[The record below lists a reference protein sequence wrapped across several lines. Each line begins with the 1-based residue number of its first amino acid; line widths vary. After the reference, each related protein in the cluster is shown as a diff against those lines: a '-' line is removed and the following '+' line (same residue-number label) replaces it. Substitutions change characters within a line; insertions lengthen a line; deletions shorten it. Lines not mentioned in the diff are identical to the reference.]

1 MEQDDEVKSGCLL
14 FPPAGGNMFSK
25 FPKKKNWQLKYC
37 ILYNASKQGIE
48 RLEIYDHKEEVTSGA
63 IPKIVTLE
71 NCIKIAHSSPN
82 TITILTK
89 SCTQQLS
96 AQSEAETLEWV
107 TALQSVAFKG
117 RDSTP
122 VSCDEDNDLYCS
134 SGEGVFSV
142 KMCTS
147 DASTRCGFEPI
158 RYLLLLTSTAIEL
171 RDLNDNKLYATWP
184 YRYIRRY
191 GYRQGKFTFE
201 AGRKCD
207 TGEGIFHLEHPNQS
221 EIFKCLSLKMKTMK
235 QMIGN
240 DNLNSPEH
248 SEFNLQPAANMFP
261 GSRSPLVAARPDE
274 LNLSSLSFK
283 TTSVSSQQSSCTE
296 RDNAPLLMPKPALKP
311 KPQKPPRKVINLHK
325 GVSKDLTSSTDESI
339 DFGRYKKLENY
350 KEIASSTDESLD
362 FGRFKKLDNYEP
374 IEQVKRESPPSV
386 PYDKVEVRSEAWRTL
401 GIDDPDHT
409 EYTPNLSDNPNC
421 LKLISR
427 SQDNLNSSGP
437 ESSRIIL
444 LPSPVVGP
452 EDENYDR
459 LQYFGS
465 SSKLNRSSRYKK
477 IEARPTTLALNEPK
491 SKDTWNDYDE
501 VENVMQTARLADDS
515 HLGYGMIRKPN
526 TPGPQVP
533 TAAQAQALQN
543 QVGLEEVNH
552 NNCNGTD
559 YAIVS
564 RPKRV

>member
-1 MEQDDEVKSGCLL
+1 M
-14 FPPAGGNMFSK
+14 N
-25 FPKKKNWQLKYC
+25 
-37 ILYNASKQGIE
+37 
-48 RLEIYDHKEEVTSGA
+48 TGA
-63 IPKIVTLE
+63 IPKIITLE
-71 NCIKIAHSSPN
+71 NCIKITHSSPN

-89 SCTQQLS
+89 TNTQQLC
-96 AQSEAETLEWV
+96 AASEPETLEWV
-107 TALQSVAFKG
+107 TALQSVAFRSK
-117 RDSTP
+117 DSHP
-122 VSCDEDNDLYCS
+122 ISCDEDNDLYCS
-134 SGEGVFSV
+134 SGEGIFSV

-147 DASTRCGFEPI
+147 DASTRCGFEST

-240 DNLNSPEH
+240 ENLHSPEH
-248 SEFNLQPAANMFP
+248 SEFNIQSSANLFP
-261 GSRSPLVAARPDE
+261 GSRSPLVAAKPDD
-274 LNLSSLSFK
+274 LNLTPLSFK
-283 TTSVSSQQSSCTE
+283 STPSMSSQTSTDRES
-296 RDNAPLLMPKPALKP
+296 APLLMPKPALKP
-311 KPQKPPRKVINLHK
+311 KPQKPPRKIINLPK
-325 GVSKDLTSSTDESI
+325 GITKDLAIMNKDISSSTDESI
-339 DFGRYKKLENY
+339 DFGRYKKL
-350 KEIASSTDESLD
+350 
-362 FGRFKKLDNYEP
+362 DNYEP
-374 IEQVKRESPPSV
+374 IDQVKREPSPSTV
-386 PYDKVEVRSEAWRTL
+386 PYDKVEIRNDAWKTL
-401 GIDDPDHT
+401 GIDNPDHT
-409 EYTPNLSDNPNC
+409 EYIPNLSEDPNC
-421 LKLISR
+421 IKLISR

-444 LPSPVVGP
+444 LPSSAIDP

-465 SSKLNRSSRYKK
+465 TSKLNKSSRYKK
-477 IEARPTTLALNEPK
+477 IEARPTTLALELK

-501 VENVMQTARLADDS
+501 VESVMQPARLADDS

-533 TAAQAQALQN
+533 TAAQVQNLQN
-543 QVGLEEVNH
+543 LVGLEDINH
-552 NNCNGTD
+552 NSCNGND

>member
-1 MEQDDEVKSGCLL
+1 MEVDDEIKSGFLL
-14 FPPAGGNMFSK
+14 FPPAGGNVFSK
-25 FPKKKNWQLKYC
+25 FPKKKNWQQKYC
-37 ILYNASKQGIE
+37 LLYNASKQGIE
-48 RLEIYDHKEEVTSGA
+48 RLEIFDNKDDAASASST
-63 IPKIVTLE
+63 IPKIITLE
-71 NCIKIAHSSPN
+71 NCIKITHSSPN

-89 SCTQQLS
+89 SHNQQVCTQ
-96 AQSEAETLEWV
+96 SETETIEWV
-107 TALQSVAFKG
+107 NALQSVAFKG
-117 RDSTP
+117 RDSSP
-122 VSCDEDNDLYCS
+122 VSFDEDNDLYCS

-142 KMCTS
+142 KMCCS
-147 DASTRCGFEPI
+147 EASTRCGLEPI
-158 RYLLLLTSTAIEL
+158 RYLLVLTATAIEL
-171 RDLNDNKLYATWP
+171 RDVNDNKLYATWP

-248 SEFNLQPAANMFP
+248 SEFNIQPTVNLFP
-261 GSRSPLVAARPDE
+261 GSRSPLVAARPDD

-283 TTSVSSQQSSCTE
+283 TSVSSQHSSGTE
-296 RDNAPLLMPKPALKP
+296 RDTAPLLMPKPALKP
-311 KPQKPPRKVINLHK
+311 KPQKPPRKIINTHK
-325 GVSKDLTSSTDESI
+325 GIACKDL
-339 DFGRYKKLENY
+339 
-350 KEIASSTDESLD
+350 ASSTDESVD
-362 FGRFKKLDNYEP
+362 FSRYKKLDNYEP
-374 IEQVKRESPPSV
+374 IEQIKRDESPPSV
-386 PYDKVEVRSEAWRTL
+386 PYDKVEVRNEAWKTL

-409 EYTPNLSDNPNC
+409 EFTPNLGDNPNC
-421 LKLISR
+421 MKLISR
-427 SQDNLNSSGP
+427 SQDNLNSNGP

-444 LPSPVVGP
+444 LPSPAVDP

-465 SSKLNRSSRYKK
+465 TSKLNKSSRYKK
-477 IEARPTTLALNEPK
+477 IEARPTTLALSESK
-491 SKDTWNDYDE
+491 VKDTWNDYDE

-533 TAAQAQALQN
+533 TAAQVQALQN
-543 QVGLEEVNH
+543 QAVLEEVNH
-552 NNCNGTD
+552 SNCNGTD

>member
-1 MEQDDEVKSGCLL
+1 MMEQDDEIKSGCLL

-25 FPKKKNWQLKYC
+25 FPKKKNWQQKHC

-48 RLEIYDHKEEVTSGA
+48 RLEIYDNKEDVTTGS
-63 IPKIVTLE
+63 IPKIITLE
-71 NCIKIAHSSPN
+71 NCIKITHSSPN
-82 TITILTK
+82 TITILSK
-89 SCTQQLS
+89 SYTQQIS
-96 AQSEAETLEWV
+96 AQSEMETLEWV
-107 TALQSVAFKG
+107 SALQSVAFKNS
-117 RDSTP
+117 DSVP
-122 VSCDEDNDLYCS
+122 ISCDEDNDLYCS

-142 KMCTS
+142 KMCS
-147 DASTRCGFEPI
+147 SEASIRCGLEPI
-158 RYLLLLTSTAIEL
+158 RYLLLLTSTAIDL
-171 RDLNDNKLYATWP
+171 RDVNDNKLYATWP

-235 QMIGN
+235 QSIGT

-248 SEFNLQPAANMFP
+248 TEFNIQPSANLFP
-261 GSRSPLVAARPDE
+261 GSRSPLVAARPED

-283 TTSVSSQQSSCTE
+283 TNSASSQQSSTS
-296 RDNAPLLMPKPALKP
+296 DTAPLLMPKPALKP
-311 KPQKPPRKVINLHK
+311 KPQKPPRKIINIHK
-325 GVSKDLTSSTDESI
+325 PIKDPSSSTDDSI
-339 DFGRYKKLENY
+339 DFGRYKKLENF
-350 KEIASSTDESLD
+350 ETLD
-362 FGRFKKLDNYEP
+362 QSKSQLP
-374 IEQVKRESPPSV
+374 TV
-386 PYDKVEVRSEAWRTL
+386 PYDKVEVRSDAWKTF

-409 EYTPNLSDNPNC
+409 EFTPNLADSPNC
-421 LKLISR
+421 MKLISR
-427 SQDNLNSSGP
+427 SQDNLNSTGP

-444 LPSPVVGP
+444 LPLSP

-465 SSKLNRSSRYKK
+465 TSKLNKSSRYKK
-477 IEARPTTLALNEPK
+477 VEARPTTLAVNDSK
-491 SKDTWNDYDE
+491 NKDTWNDYDE

-543 QVGLEEVNH
+543 QVTLEDING
-552 NNCNGTD
+552 NCNGVE
-559 YAIVS
+559 YAVIS

>member
-1 MEQDDEVKSGCLL
+1 MEQDDEIKSGCLL
-14 FPPAGGNMFSK
+14 FPPAGGNVFSK
-25 FPKKKNWQLKYC
+25 FPKKKNWQQKYC
-37 ILYNASKQGIE
+37 ILFNASKQGIE
-48 RLEIYDHKEEVTSGA
+48 RLEIYDNKDEVTTGA
-63 IPKIVTLE
+63 IPKIITLE
-71 NCIKIAHSSPN
+71 NCIKITHTSPN
-82 TITILTK
+82 TITIFTK
-89 SCTQQLS
+89 SLTQQIC
-96 AQSEAETLEWV
+96 APSEAETLEWV
-107 TALQSVAFKG
+107 TALQSVAFRG
-117 RDSTP
+117 RSSSP
-122 VSCDEDNDLYCS
+122 ISCDEDNDLYCS

-142 KMCTS
+142 KLCAS
-147 DASTRCGFEPI
+147 EASTRCGLESI
-158 RYLLLLTSTAIEL
+158 RYLLLLTATAIEL
-171 RDLNDNKLYATWP
+171 RDANDNKLYATWP

-240 DNLNSPEH
+240 DNLHSPEH
-248 SEFNLQPAANMFP
+248 SEFNIQPSINLFP
-261 GSRSPLVAARPDE
+261 GSRSPLVAARPDD

-283 TTSVSSQQSSCTE
+283 SASVTSQQTSSTD
-296 RDNAPLLMPKPALKP
+296 RDTAPLLMPKPALKP
-311 KPQKPPRKVINLHK
+311 KPQKPPRKIINVPK
-325 GVSKDLTSSTDESI
+325 VKDITSSTDESI
-339 DFGRYKKLENY
+339 DFGRY
-350 KEIASSTDESLD
+350 
-362 FGRFKKLDNYEP
+362 RKLDNYEP
-374 IEQVKRESPPSV
+374 IEQIKKESPLV
-386 PYDKVEVRSEAWRTL
+386 PYDKVEVRSEAWKTL

-409 EYTPNLSDNPNC
+409 EFTPNLGDSPNC
-421 LKLISR
+421 MKLISR
-427 SQDNLNSSGP
+427 SQDNLNTSGP

-444 LPSPVVGP
+444 LPSPVVDP

-465 SSKLNRSSRYKK
+465 TSKLNKSSRYKK
-477 IEARPTTLALNEPK
+477 IEARPTTLALNDSK
-491 SKDTWNDYDE
+491 NKDTWNDYDE

-533 TAAQAQALQN
+533 TAAQAQVLQN
-543 QVGLEEVNH
+543 QVGLEDVTH

-564 RPKRV
+564 RAKRV

>member
-1 MEQDDEVKSGCLL
+1 MDQDDEIKSGCLL
-14 FPPAGGNMFSK
+14 FPLAVGNVFSK
-25 FPKKKNWQLKYC
+25 FPKKKNWQQKYC
-37 ILYNASKQGIE
+37 ILYNSSKQGIE
-48 RLEIYDHKEEVTSGA
+48 RLEIYDNKEDIATGA
-63 IPKIVTLE
+63 IPKIITLE
-71 NCIKIAHSSPN
+71 NCIKITHTSPN

-89 SCTQQLS
+89 SHTQQLS

-107 TALQSVAFKG
+107 TALQSVAFRG
-117 RDSTP
+117 RDSSP
-122 VSCDEDNDLYCS
+122 ISFDEDNALYCS
-134 SGEGVFSV
+134 FGEGVFSV
-142 KMCTS
+142 KMCPS
-147 DASTRCGFEPI
+147 EASTRCGFEPI
-158 RYLLLLTSTAIEL
+158 RYLLLLTSSAIEL
-171 RDLNDNKLYATWP
+171 RDLNDNRLFATWP

-240 DNLNSPEH
+240 DNMNSPEH
-248 SEFNLQPAANMFP
+248 TEFNIQPHANLFP
-261 GSRSPLVAARPDE
+261 GSRSPLVAARPDD

-283 TTSVSSQQSSCTE
+283 TATASVSVSSQQSLCSE
-296 RDNAPLLMPKPALKP
+296 RDTAPLLMPKPALKP
-311 KPQKPPRKVINLHK
+311 KPQKPPRKILNLPK
-325 GVSKDLTSSTDESI
+325 PVSKECPSSMDDSI
-339 DFGRYKKLENY
+339 EFGKY
-350 KEIASSTDESLD
+350 
-362 FGRFKKLDNYEP
+362 KKLDNYEP
-374 IEQVKRESPPSV
+374 IDQVKNDVNVGLDSV
-386 PYDKVEVRSEAWRTL
+386 PYDQVEVRSEAWRTL
-401 GIDDPDHT
+401 GIDDPSH
-409 EYTPNLSDNPNC
+409 EEFMPNLSDNPNC
-421 LKLISR
+421 MKLISR
-427 SQDNLNSSGP
+427 SQDNLNTAGP
-437 ESSRIIL
+437 ETSRIIL
-444 LPSPVVGP
+444 IPSPAVDP

-465 SSKLNRSSRYKK
+465 TSKLNKSSRYKK
-477 IEARPTTLALNEPK
+477 IEARPTTLALNESK

-533 TAAQAQALQN
+533 TAAQVQALQN
-543 QVGLEEVNH
+543 HIGLEEVIH
-552 NNCNGTD
+552 SNCKDAD

>member
-1 MEQDDEVKSGCLL
+1 MEQDDEIKSGCLL

-25 FPKKKNWQLKYC
+25 FPKKKNWQQKYC
-37 ILYNASKQGIE
+37 ILFDASKQGIE
-48 RLEIYDHKEEVTSGA
+48 RLEIYDNKDDVTTGS
-63 IPKIVTLE
+63 IPKIITLE
-71 NCIKIAHSSPN
+71 NCIKITHSSPN

-89 SCTQQLS
+89 SITQQVS
-96 AQSEAETLEWV
+96 TQSETETLEWV
-107 TALQSVAFKG
+107 TALQSVAFKST
-117 RDSTP
+117 DSIP
-122 VSCDEDNDLYCS
+122 ISCDEDNDLYCS

-142 KMCTS
+142 KMCS
-147 DASTRCGFEPI
+147 SEASTRCGLEPI
-158 RYLLLLTSTAIEL
+158 RYLLLLTSTSIDL

-235 QMIGN
+235 QSIGN
-240 DNLNSPEH
+240 DNMHSPEH
-248 SEFNLQPAANMFP
+248 SEFNIQPNANLFP
-261 GSRSPLVAARPDE
+261 GSRSPLVAARPDD

-283 TTSVSSQQSSCTE
+283 TTSVSSHQTLASE
-296 RDNAPLLMPKPALKP
+296 RDTAPLLMPKPALKP
-311 KPQKPPRKVINLHK
+311 KPQKPPRKVINIPK
-325 GVSKDLTSSTDESI
+325 PMNKDPQSSTDESM

-350 KEIASSTDESLD
+350 
-362 FGRFKKLDNYEP
+362 EP
-374 IEQVKRESPPSV
+374 IDQSKSQSTPSV
-386 PYDKVEVRSEAWRTL
+386 PYDKIEVRSEAWKTL

-409 EYTPNLSDNPNC
+409 EFTPNLADSPNC
-421 LKLISR
+421 MKLISR
-427 SQDNLNSSGP
+427 SQDNLNSTGP

-444 LPSPVVGP
+444 LPLSP

-465 SSKLNRSSRYKK
+465 TSKLNKSSRYKK
-477 IEARPTTLALNEPK
+477 VEARPTTLALSEAKN
-491 SKDTWNDYDE
+491 KDTWNDYDE

-543 QVGLEEVNH
+543 QVGLEEINH

>member
-1 MEQDDEVKSGCLL
+1 MDIDDEIKSGCLL
-14 FPPAGGNMFSK
+14 FPPAGGNVFSK
-25 FPKKKNWQLKYC
+25 FPKKKTWQQKYC

-48 RLEIYDHKEEVTSGA
+48 RLEIYDHKEEATSASAA
-63 IPKIVTLE
+63 IPKIITLE
-71 NCIKIAHSSPN
+71 NCIKITHSSPN

-89 SCTQQLS
+89 SITQQVS

-107 TALQSVAFKG
+107 TALQSVAFRSK
-117 RDSTP
+117 DP
-122 VSCDEDNDLYCS
+122 NPISCDEDNDLYCS

-147 DASTRCGFEPI
+147 EASSRCGLEPI
-158 RYLLLLTSTAIEL
+158 RYLLVLTATAIEL
-171 RDLNDNKLYATWP
+171 RDVNDNKLYATWP

-248 SEFNLQPAANMFP
+248 SEFNIQPSANLFP
-261 GSRSPLVAARPDE
+261 GSRSPLVAARPDD

-283 TTSVSSQQSSCTE
+283 TTSVSSQQSICSSD
-296 RDNAPLLMPKPALKP
+296 RDTAPLLMPKPALKP
-311 KPQKPPRKVINLHK
+311 KPQKPPRKIINLQK
-325 GVSKDLTSSTDESI
+325 GIIKDVPSSTDESI
-339 DFGRYKKLENY
+339 DFGRYK
-350 KEIASSTDESLD
+350 
-362 FGRFKKLDNYEP
+362 RLDNYEP
-374 IEQVKRESPPSV
+374 IEQCKREESPPSV
-386 PYDKVEVRSEAWRTL
+386 PYDKVEVRSEAWKTL

-409 EYTPNLSDNPNC
+409 EFTPNLGDNPNC

-427 SQDNLNSSGP
+427 SQDNLNTTGP

-444 LPSPVVGP
+444 LPSPVVDP

-465 SSKLNRSSRYKK
+465 TSKLNKSSRYKK
-477 IEARPTTLALNEPK
+477 IEARPTTLALGEPK
-491 SKDTWNDYDE
+491 NKDTWNDYDE

-543 QVGLEEVNH
+543 HVGLEEVNH

>member
-1 MEQDDEVKSGCLL
+1 M
-14 FPPAGGNMFSK
+14 
-25 FPKKKNWQLKYC
+25 
-37 ILYNASKQGIE
+37 
-48 RLEIYDHKEEVTSGA
+48 
-63 IPKIVTLE
+63 
-71 NCIKIAHSSPN
+71 
-82 TITILTK
+82 
-89 SCTQQLS
+89 
-96 AQSEAETLEWV
+96 
-107 TALQSVAFKG
+107 AFKG
-117 RDSTP
+117 QDSSP
-122 VSCDEDNDLYCS
+122 ISCDEDNDLYCS

-142 KMCTS
+142 KMCS
-147 DASTRCGFEPI
+147 SEASTRCGLEPN
-158 RYLLLLTSTAIEL
+158 RYLLLLTTTAIEL

-235 QMIGN
+235 QMIGS

-248 SEFNLQPAANMFP
+248 SEFNIQSGANLFP
-261 GSRSPLVAARPDE
+261 GSRSPLVAARPDD

-283 TTSVSSQQSSCTE
+283 TSSVSSQQSSFSE
-296 RDNAPLLMPKPALKP
+296 RDTAPLLMPKPALKP
-311 KPQKPPRKVINLHK
+311 KPQKPPRKIVNLPK
-325 GVSKDLTSSTDESI
+325 GVISKDIQSSTDESI
-339 DFGRYKKLENY
+339 DFSRFKKLDNF
-350 KEIASSTDESLD
+350 KDLPSSTDESIE
-362 FGRFKKLDNYEP
+362 FGRYKKLDNYEP
-374 IEQVKRESPPSV
+374 IDPVKRESPPSV
-386 PYDKVEVRSEAWRTL
+386 PYDKVEVRNEAWKTL

-409 EYTPNLSDNPNC
+409 EFTPNLGDKPNC
-421 LKLISR
+421 MKLISR
-427 SQDNLNSSGP
+427 SQDNLNTTGP
-437 ESSRIIL
+437 EASRIIL
-444 LPSPVVGP
+444 LPSPMVDP

-465 SSKLNRSSRYKK
+465 TSKLNKSSRYKK
-477 IEARPTTLALNEPK
+477 FEARPTTLSLGEPK
-491 SKDTWNDYDE
+491 NKDTWNDYDE
-501 VENVMQTARLADDS
+501 VENVMQPARMADDS

>member
-1 MEQDDEVKSGCLL
+1 MEQDDEIKSGCLL
-14 FPPAGGNMFSK
+14 FPPAGGNVFSK
-25 FPKKKNWQLKYC
+25 FPKKKNWQQKYC
-37 ILYNASKQGIE
+37 ILFNASKQGIE
-48 RLEIYDHKEEVTSGA
+48 RLEIYDNKDEVTTGA
-63 IPKIVTLE
+63 IPKIITLE
-71 NCIKIAHSSPN
+71 NCIKITHTSPN
-82 TITILTK
+82 TITIFTK
-89 SCTQQLS
+89 SLTQQIC
-96 AQSEAETLEWV
+96 APSEAETLEWV
-107 TALQSVAFKG
+107 TALQSVAFRG
-117 RDSTP
+117 RSSSP
-122 VSCDEDNDLYCS
+122 ISCDEDNDLYCS

-142 KMCTS
+142 KLCAS
-147 DASTRCGFEPI
+147 EASTRCGLESI
-158 RYLLLLTSTAIEL
+158 RYILLLTATAIEL
-171 RDLNDNKLYATWP
+171 RDANDNKLYATWP

-240 DNLNSPEH
+240 DNLHSPEH
-248 SEFNLQPAANMFP
+248 SEFNIQPSINLFP
-261 GSRSPLVAARPDE
+261 GSRSPLVAARPDD

-283 TTSVSSQQSSCTE
+283 SASVTSQQTSSTD
-296 RDNAPLLMPKPALKP
+296 RDTAPLLMPKPALKP
-311 KPQKPPRKVINLHK
+311 KPQKPPRKIINVPK
-325 GVSKDLTSSTDESI
+325 AKDITSSTDESI
-339 DFGRYKKLENY
+339 DFGRY
-350 KEIASSTDESLD
+350 
-362 FGRFKKLDNYEP
+362 RKLDNYEP
-374 IEQVKRESPPSV
+374 IEQIKKESPLV
-386 PYDKVEVRSEAWRTL
+386 PYDKIEVRNEAWKTL

-409 EYTPNLSDNPNC
+409 EFTPNLGDSPNC
-421 LKLISR
+421 MKLISR
-427 SQDNLNSSGP
+427 SQDNLNTSGP

-444 LPSPVVGP
+444 LPSPVVDP

-465 SSKLNRSSRYKK
+465 TSKLNKSSKYKK
-477 IEARPTTLALNEPK
+477 IEARPTTLALNDSK
-491 SKDTWNDYDE
+491 NKDTWNDYDE

-533 TAAQAQALQN
+533 TAAQAQVLQN
-543 QVGLEEVNH
+543 QIGLEDVTH

>member
-1 MEQDDEVKSGCLL
+1 MDQDELKSGCLL
-14 FPPAGGNMFSK
+14 FPPAGGNVFSK
-25 FPKKKNWQLKYC
+25 FPKKKNWQQKYC
-37 ILYNASKQGIE
+37 VLFSASKQGIE
-48 RLEIYDHKEEVTSGA
+48 RLEIYDNKEEVTTGA
-63 IPKIVTLE
+63 IPKIITLE
-71 NCIKIAHSSPN
+71 NCIKITHSSPN

-89 SCTQQLS
+89 TLTQQLS
-96 AQSEAETLEWV
+96 ALSEAETLEWV
-107 TALQSVAFKG
+107 TALQSVAFRG
-117 RDSTP
+117 SSCSP
-122 VSCDEDNDLYCS
+122 ISCDEDNDLYCS

-142 KMCTS
+142 KMCVS
-147 DASTRCGFEPI
+147 EASTRCGFESI
-158 RYLLLLTSTAIEL
+158 RYLLLLTATAIEL
-171 RDLNDNKLYATWP
+171 RDINDNKLYATWP

-240 DNLNSPEH
+240 DNLHSPEH
-248 SEFNLQPAANMFP
+248 SEFNIQPCVNLFP
-261 GSRSPLVAARPDE
+261 GSRSPLVAARPED

-283 TTSVSSQQSSCTE
+283 TSSISSQQTISTE
-296 RDNAPLLMPKPALKP
+296 RDSAPLLMPKPALKP
-311 KPQKPPRKVINLHK
+311 KPQKPPRKIINVPK
-325 GVSKDLTSSTDESI
+325 VKDVSSSIDESI
-339 DFGRYKKLENY
+339 DFGRYKKL
-350 KEIASSTDESLD
+350 
-362 FGRFKKLDNYEP
+362 DNYEP
-374 IEQVKRESPPSV
+374 IEQIRKESPPLV
-386 PYDKVEVRSEAWRTL
+386 PYDKVEVRSEAWKTL

-409 EYTPNLSDNPNC
+409 EFTPNLGDSSNC
-421 LKLISR
+421 MKLISR
-427 SQDNLNSSGP
+427 SQDNLNTSGP

-444 LPSPVVGP
+444 LPSPIVDP

-465 SSKLNRSSRYKK
+465 TSKLNKSSKYKK
-477 IEARPTTLALNEPK
+477 VEARPTTLSLNDSK

-501 VENVMQTARLADDS
+501 VENVMQPARLADDS

-533 TAAQAQALQN
+533 SVAQAQVLQN
-543 QVGLEEVNH
+543 QIGIEDVTH

-559 YAIVS
+559 YAVVS

>member
-1 MEQDDEVKSGCLL
+1 MEQDEIKSGCLL
-14 FPPAGGNMFSK
+14 FPPAGGNVFIK
-25 FPKKKNWQLKYC
+25 FPKKKNWQQKHC
-37 ILYNASKQGIE
+37 ILFNKSIQGIE
-48 RLEIYDHKEEVTSGA
+48 RLEIYDNKDDVTSGA
-63 IPKIVTLE
+63 IPKVLTLE
-71 NCIKIAHSSPN
+71 NCIKITHSSPN

-89 SCTQQLS
+89 SHTQQIS

-117 RDSTP
+117 RDLSP
-122 VSCDEDNDLYCS
+122 IGCDEDNDLYCS

-142 KMCTS
+142 VMCTS
-147 DASTRCGFEPI
+147 EASTRCGFEPI
-158 RYLLLLTSTAIEL
+158 RYLLLLTATAIEL
-171 RDLNDNKLYATWP
+171 RDVNDNKLFATWP

-207 TGEGIFHLEHPNQS
+207 TGEGIFHLEHTNQS

-248 SEFNLQPAANMFP
+248 SEFNIQPNANLFP
-261 GSRSPLVAARPDE
+261 GSRSPLVATKPDD

-283 TTSVSSQQSSCTE
+283 TASVSSHQTCSTDRESV
-296 RDNAPLLMPKPALKP
+296 PLLMPKPALKP
-311 KPQKPPRKVINLHK
+311 KPQKPPRKIINMHK
-325 GVSKDLTSSTDESI
+325 GITKDLTCSTDESI
-339 DFGRYKKLENY
+339 DFGRYKKL
-350 KEIASSTDESLD
+350 
-362 FGRFKKLDNYEP
+362 DNYEP
-374 IEQVKRESPPSV
+374 IEQIKREISPPSV
-386 PYDKVEVRSEAWRTL
+386 PYDKIELRSEAWKTL

-409 EYTPNLSDNPNC
+409 EFTPNLVDNPNC
-421 LKLISR
+421 MKLISR
-427 SQDNLNSSGP
+427 SQDNLNTSGP
-437 ESSRIIL
+437 DSSRIIL
-444 LPSPVVGP
+444 LPSPVVDP

-465 SSKLNRSSRYKK
+465 TSKLNKSSRYKK
-477 IEARPTTLALNEPK
+477 IEARPTTLALGEPK
-491 SKDTWNDYDE
+491 NKDTWNDYDE

-543 QVGLEEVNH
+543 QVGLEEINH
-552 NNCNGTD
+552 NICNGTD

>member
-1 MEQDDEVKSGCLL
+1 M
-14 FPPAGGNMFSK
+14 
-25 FPKKKNWQLKYC
+25 
-37 ILYNASKQGIE
+37 
-48 RLEIYDHKEEVTSGA
+48 EIYDNKEDVTAGS
-63 IPKIVTLE
+63 IPKIITLE
-71 NCIKIAHSSPN
+71 NCIKITHSSPN

-89 SCTQQLS
+89 SHTQQIS
-96 AQSEAETLEWV
+96 AQSEMETLEWV
-107 TALQSVAFKG
+107 SALQSVAFKNS
-117 RDSTP
+117 DSMP
-122 VSCDEDNDLYCS
+122 ISCDEDNDLYCS

-142 KMCTS
+142 KMCS
-147 DASTRCGFEPI
+147 SEASIRCGLEPI
-158 RYLLLLTSTAIEL
+158 RYLLLLTSTAIDL
-171 RDLNDNKLYATWP
+171 RDVNDNKLYATWP

-235 QMIGN
+235 QSIGN

-248 SEFNLQPAANMFP
+248 TEFNIQPSANLFP
-261 GSRSPLVAARPDE
+261 GSRSPLVAARPED

-283 TTSVSSQQSSCTE
+283 TNSASSQQSSTS
-296 RDNAPLLMPKPALKP
+296 DTAPLLMPKPALKP
-311 KPQKPPRKVINLHK
+311 KPQKPPRKIINIHK
-325 GVSKDLTSSTDESI
+325 PIKDPLSSTDDSI
-339 DFGRYKKLENY
+339 DFGRYKKLENF
-350 KEIASSTDESLD
+350 ETLESKTQL
-362 FGRFKKLDNYEP
+362 
-374 IEQVKRESPPSV
+374 PSV
-386 PYDKVEVRSEAWRTL
+386 PYDKVEVRSEAWKQF

-409 EYTPNLSDNPNC
+409 EFTPNLADSPNC
-421 LKLISR
+421 MKLISR
-427 SQDNLNSSGP
+427 SQDNLNSNGP

-444 LPSPVVGP
+444 LPLSP

-465 SSKLNRSSRYKK
+465 TSKLNKSSRYKK
-477 IEARPTTLALNEPK
+477 VEARPTTLAINESK
-491 SKDTWNDYDE
+491 NKDTWNDYDE

-543 QVGLEEVNH
+543 QVSLEDING
-552 NNCNGTD
+552 NCNGAE
-559 YAIVS
+559 YAVIS

>member
-1 MEQDDEVKSGCLL
+1 MMEQDNEIKSGCLL

-25 FPKKKNWQLKYC
+25 FPKKKNWQQKHC
-37 ILYNASKQGIE
+37 ILFNSSKQGIE
-48 RLEIYDHKEEVTSGA
+48 RLEIYDNKDDVTSGS
-63 IPKIVTLE
+63 IPKIITLE
-71 NCIKIAHSSPN
+71 NCIKITHSSPN

-89 SCTQQLS
+89 SLTQQVS
-96 AQSEAETLEWV
+96 AQSEVEALEWV
-107 TALQSVAFKG
+107 TALQSVAFKNS
-117 RDSTP
+117 DSVP
-122 VSCDEDNDLYCS
+122 ISCDEDNDLYCS

-142 KMCTS
+142 KMCS
-147 DASTRCGFEPI
+147 SEASTRCGLEPI
-158 RYLLLLTSTAIEL
+158 NYLLLLTTTAIDL
-171 RDLNDNKLYATWP
+171 RDINDNKLYATWP

-221 EIFKCLSLKMKTMK
+221 EIFKCLSLKMKAMK
-235 QMIGN
+235 QTIGN
-240 DNLNSPEH
+240 DNLNSPEYTDFVIQPNH
-248 SEFNLQPAANMFP
+248 NLFP
-261 GSRSPLVAARPDE
+261 GSRSPLVVATRPDD

-283 TTSVSSQQSSCTE
+283 TTSVSSQQSSVSE
-296 RDNAPLLMPKPALKP
+296 RDTAPLLMPKPALKP
-311 KPQKPPRKVINLHK
+311 KPQKPPRKIINIHK
-325 GVSKDLTSSTDESI
+325 PIKDPQSSTDESI

-350 KEIASSTDESLD
+350 
-362 FGRFKKLDNYEP
+362 EP
-374 IEQVKRESPPSV
+374 IEQVKTQTQPSE
-386 PYDKVEVRSEAWRTL
+386 PYDKVEVRSDAWKTF

-409 EYTPNLSDNPNC
+409 EFTPNLADSPNC
-421 LKLISR
+421 MKLISR
-427 SQDNLNSSGP
+427 SQDNLNSTGP

-444 LPSPVVGP
+444 LPLSP

-465 SSKLNRSSRYKK
+465 TSKLNKSSRYKQV
-477 IEARPTTLALNEPK
+477 EARPTTLGLSEPK
-491 SKDTWNDYDE
+491 NKDTWNDYDE

-543 QVGLEEVNH
+543 QVAFDEINH
-552 NNCNGTD
+552 STCNGTD

-564 RPKRV
+564 RSKRV

>member
-1 MEQDDEVKSGCLL
+1 MEQDDEIKSGCLL
-14 FPPAGGNMFSK
+14 FPFAGGNMFSK
-25 FPKKKNWQLKYC
+25 FPKKKNWQQKYC
-37 ILYNASKQGIE
+37 VLLNASKQGIE
-48 RLEIYDHKEEVTSGA
+48 RLEIYDNKDDVTTGA
-63 IPKIVTLE
+63 IPKIITLE
-71 NCIKIAHSSPN
+71 NCIKITHSSPN

-89 SCTQQLS
+89 SLTQQIC

-107 TALQSVAFKG
+107 TALQSVAFRG
-117 RDSTP
+117 VSSSP
-122 VSCDEDNDLYCS
+122 ISCDEDNDLYCS

-142 KMCTS
+142 KMCPS
-147 DASTRCGFEPI
+147 EASTRCSFESI
-158 RYLLLLTSTAIEL
+158 RYLLLLTATAIEL
-171 RDLNDNKLYATWP
+171 RDVNDNKLYATWP

-240 DNLNSPEH
+240 DNLHSPEH
-248 SEFNLQPAANMFP
+248 SEFNIQPSLNLFP
-261 GSRSPLVAARPDE
+261 GSRSPLVAARPDD

-283 TTSVSSQQSSCTE
+283 TPSISSQQTISTD
-296 RDNAPLLMPKPALKP
+296 RDQAPLLMPKPALKP
-311 KPQKPPRKVINLHK
+311 KPQKPPRKIVNIPK
-325 GVSKDLTSSTDESI
+325 IRDTTSSTDESV
-339 DFGRYKKLENY
+339 DFGRY
-350 KEIASSTDESLD
+350 
-362 FGRFKKLDNYEP
+362 KKLDNYEP
-374 IEQVKRESPPSV
+374 IEQIKKESPPLV
-386 PYDKVEVRSEAWRTL
+386 PYDKVEVRSEAWKTL

-409 EYTPNLSDNPNC
+409 EFTPNLGDSPNC

-427 SQDNLNSSGP
+427 SQDNLNTSGP
-437 ESSRIIL
+437 ETSRIIL
-444 LPSPVVGP
+444 LPSPVIDP

-465 SSKLNRSSRYKK
+465 TSKLNKSSRYKK
-477 IEARPTTLALNEPK
+477 IEARPTTLALNDSK

-501 VENVMQTARLADDS
+501 VENVMQTARMADDS

-533 TAAQAQALQN
+533 TAAQAQILQN
-543 QVGLEEVNH
+543 QIGLEDITH
-552 NNCNGTD
+552 SNCNGTD

>member
-1 MEQDDEVKSGCLL
+1 MEQDDEIKSGCLL
-14 FPPAGGNMFSK
+14 FPPAGGNMFNK
-25 FPKKKNWQLKYC
+25 FPKKKNWQQKHC
-37 ILYNASKQGIE
+37 ILFTASKQGIE
-48 RLEIYDHKEEVTSGA
+48 RLEIYDNKDEVSSGA
-63 IPKIVTLE
+63 IPKIITLE
-71 NCIKIAHSSPN
+71 NCIKITHSSPN

-89 SCTQQLS
+89 SHTQQLS
-96 AQSEAETLEWV
+96 TLTEAETLEWV
-107 TALQSVAFKG
+107 TALQSVAFRG
-117 RDSTP
+117 RDSSP
-122 VSCDEDNDLYCS
+122 ISCDEDNDLYCS

-142 KMCTS
+142 KMCS
-147 DASTRCGFEPI
+147 SEASTRCGFEPI
-158 RYLLLLTSTAIEL
+158 RYLLLLTSNTIEL
-171 RDLNDNKLYATWP
+171 RDANDNKLYATWP

-248 SEFNLQPAANMFP
+248 SEFNIQPSANLFP

-283 TTSVSSQQSSCTE
+283 TASVSSQQSICTD
-296 RDNAPLLMPKPALKP
+296 RDTAPLLMPKPPLKP
-311 KPQKPPRKVINLHK
+311 KPLKPPRKVGNMPK
-325 GVSKDLTSSTDESI
+325 NKDFPNSTDESI
-339 DFGRYKKLENY
+339 DFGRYKKL
-350 KEIASSTDESLD
+350 
-362 FGRFKKLDNYEP
+362 DNYEP
-374 IEQVKRESPPSV
+374 IEQKEHSPPSV
-386 PYDKVEVRSEAWRTL
+386 PYDKVEIRNEAWKTL
-401 GIDDPDHT
+401 GIETPDHT
-409 EYTPNLSDNPNC
+409 EFTPNLGDNPNC
-421 LKLISR
+421 MKLISR
-427 SQDNLNSSGP
+427 SQDNLNTTGP
-437 ESSRIIL
+437 EASRIIL

-452 EDENYDR
+452 DDENYDR

-465 SSKLNRSSRYKK
+465 TSKLNKSSRYKK
-477 IEARPTTLALNEPK
+477 IEARPTTLPLNEPK
-491 SKDTWNDYDE
+491 MKDTWNDYDE

-533 TAAQAQALQN
+533 TAAQVQALQN
-543 QVGLEEVNH
+543 QVGLEEISH

-559 YAIVS
+559 YAMVS

>member
-1 MEQDDEVKSGCLL
+1 ML
-14 FPPAGGNMFSK
+14 
-25 FPKKKNWQLKYC
+25 
-37 ILYNASKQGIE
+37 NASKQGIE
-48 RLEIYDHKEEVTSGA
+48 RLEIYDNKDDVTSGA
-63 IPKIVTLE
+63 IPKIITLE
-71 NCIKIAHSSPN
+71 NCIKITHSSPN

-89 SCTQQLS
+89 TVTQQLCS
-96 AQSEAETLEWV
+96 QSEAETLEWV
-107 TALQSVAFKG
+107 TALQSVAFRG
-117 RDSTP
+117 RDTSP
-122 VSCDEDNDLYCS
+122 ICCDEDNDLYCS

-147 DASTRCGFEPI
+147 EASTRCGFESS

-240 DNLNSPEH
+240 DNLHSPEH
-248 SEFNLQPAANMFP
+248 SEFNFQPSVNLFP
-261 GSRSPLVAARPDE
+261 GSRSPLVAARPDD
-274 LNLSSLSFK
+274 LNLTPLSFK
-283 TTSVSSQQSSCTE
+283 SSSIASQQSSVAE
-296 RDNAPLLMPKPALKP
+296 RDSAPLLMPKPALKP
-311 KPQKPPRKVINLHK
+311 KPQKPPRKIVNPPKVTGKDISAM
-325 GVSKDLTSSTDESI
+325 SKDILSSTDESI
-339 DFGRYKKLENY
+339 DF
-350 KEIASSTDESLD
+350 S
-362 FGRFKKLDNYEP
+362 RFMKLDNYEP
-374 IEQVKRESPPSV
+374 IDQVKREPSPSTV
-386 PYDKVEVRSEAWRTL
+386 PYDKVEVRSEAWKTL

-409 EYTPNLSDNPNC
+409 EYIPNLSDNPNC
-421 LKLISR
+421 MKLISR
-427 SQDNLNSSGP
+427 SQDNLNSAGP
-437 ESSRIIL
+437 EASRIIL
-444 LPSPVVGP
+444 LPSPVVDP

-465 SSKLNRSSRYKK
+465 TSKLNKSSRYKK
-477 IEARPTTLALNEPK
+477 IEARPTTLALSESK

-533 TAAQAQALQN
+533 TAAQVQVLQN
-543 QVGLEEVNH
+543 QIGIEEVNH
-552 NNCNGTD
+552 NICNGTD

>member
-1 MEQDDEVKSGCLL
+1 MEQDDEIKSGCLL
-14 FPPAGGNMFSK
+14 FPPAGGNMFNK
-25 FPKKKNWQLKYC
+25 FPKKKNWQQKHC
-37 ILYNASKQGIE
+37 ILFTASKQGIE
-48 RLEIYDHKEEVTSGA
+48 RLEIYDNKDEVSSGA
-63 IPKIVTLE
+63 IPKIITLE
-71 NCIKIAHSSPN
+71 NCIKITHSSPN

-89 SCTQQLS
+89 SHTQQLS
-96 AQSEAETLEWV
+96 TLTEAETLEWV
-107 TALQSVAFKG
+107 TALQSVAFRG
-117 RDSTP
+117 RDSSP
-122 VSCDEDNDLYCS
+122 ISCDEDNDLYCS

-142 KMCTS
+142 KMCS
-147 DASTRCGFEPI
+147 SEASTRCGFEPI
-158 RYLLLLTSTAIEL
+158 RYLLLLTSNTIEL
-171 RDLNDNKLYATWP
+171 RDANDNKLYATWP

-248 SEFNLQPAANMFP
+248 SEFNIQPSANLFP

-283 TTSVSSQQSSCTE
+283 TASVSSQQSICTD
-296 RDNAPLLMPKPALKP
+296 RDTAPLLMPKPPLKP
-311 KPQKPPRKVINLHK
+311 KPLKPPRKVGNMPK
-325 GVSKDLTSSTDESI
+325 NKDFPNSTDESI
-339 DFGRYKKLENY
+339 DFGRYKKL
-350 KEIASSTDESLD
+350 
-362 FGRFKKLDNYEP
+362 DNYEP
-374 IEQVKRESPPSV
+374 IEQKEHSPPSV
-386 PYDKVEVRSEAWRTL
+386 PYDKVEVRNEAWKTL
-401 GIDDPDHT
+401 GIETPDHT
-409 EYTPNLSDNPNC
+409 EFTPNLGDNPNC
-421 LKLISR
+421 MKLISR
-427 SQDNLNSSGP
+427 SQDNLNTTGP
-437 ESSRIIL
+437 EASRIIL

-452 EDENYDR
+452 DDENYDR

-465 SSKLNRSSRYKK
+465 TSKLNKSSRYKK
-477 IEARPTTLALNEPK
+477 IEARPTTLPLNEPK
-491 SKDTWNDYDE
+491 MKDTWNDYDE

-533 TAAQAQALQN
+533 TAAQVQALQN
-543 QVGLEEVNH
+543 QVGLEEISH

-559 YAIVS
+559 YAMVS

>member
-1 MEQDDEVKSGCLL
+1 MEQDDEIKSGCLL
-14 FPPAGGNMFSK
+14 FPPAGGNVFSK
-25 FPKKKNWQLKYC
+25 FPKKKNWQQKYC
-37 ILYNASKQGIE
+37 ILFNASKQGIE
-48 RLEIYDHKEEVTSGA
+48 RLEIYDNKDEVTTGA
-63 IPKIVTLE
+63 IPKIITLE
-71 NCIKIAHSSPN
+71 NCIKITHTSPN
-82 TITILTK
+82 TITIFTK
-89 SCTQQLS
+89 SLTQQIC
-96 AQSEAETLEWV
+96 APSEAETLEWV
-107 TALQSVAFKG
+107 TALQSVAFRG
-117 RDSTP
+117 RSSSP
-122 VSCDEDNDLYCS
+122 ISCDEDNDLYCS

-142 KMCTS
+142 KLCAS
-147 DASTRCGFEPI
+147 EASTRCGLESI
-158 RYLLLLTSTAIEL
+158 RYLLLLTATAIEL
-171 RDLNDNKLYATWP
+171 RDANDNKLYATWP

-240 DNLNSPEH
+240 DNLHSPEH
-248 SEFNLQPAANMFP
+248 SEFNIQPSINLFP
-261 GSRSPLVAARPDE
+261 GSRSPLVAARPDD

-283 TTSVSSQQSSCTE
+283 SASVTSQQTSSTD
-296 RDNAPLLMPKPALKP
+296 RDTAPLLMPKPALKP
-311 KPQKPPRKVINLHK
+311 KPQKPPRKIINVPK
-325 GVSKDLTSSTDESI
+325 VKDITSSTDESI
-339 DFGRYKKLENY
+339 DFGRY
-350 KEIASSTDESLD
+350 
-362 FGRFKKLDNYEP
+362 RKLDNYEP
-374 IEQVKRESPPSV
+374 IEQIKKESPLV
-386 PYDKVEVRSEAWRTL
+386 PYDKVEVRSEAWKTL

-409 EYTPNLSDNPNC
+409 EFTPNLGDSPNC
-421 LKLISR
+421 MKLISR
-427 SQDNLNSSGP
+427 SQDNLNTSGP

-444 LPSPVVGP
+444 LPSPVVDP

-465 SSKLNRSSRYKK
+465 TSKLNKSSRYKK
-477 IEARPTTLALNEPK
+477 IEARPTTLALNDSK

-533 TAAQAQALQN
+533 TAAQAQVLQN
-543 QVGLEEVNH
+543 QVGLEDVTH

-564 RPKRV
+564 RAKRV

>member
-1 MEQDDEVKSGCLL
+1 M
-14 FPPAGGNMFSK
+14 
-25 FPKKKNWQLKYC
+25 
-37 ILYNASKQGIE
+37 
-48 RLEIYDHKEEVTSGA
+48 
-63 IPKIVTLE
+63 
-71 NCIKIAHSSPN
+71 
-82 TITILTK
+82 ITILAK
-89 SCTQQLS
+89 SHTQQIS

-107 TALQSVAFKG
+107 TALQSVAFRG
-117 RDSTP
+117 RDASP
-122 VSCDEDNDLYCS
+122 ISCDEDNDLYCS

-142 KMCTS
+142 KMCS
-147 DASTRCGFEPI
+147 SEASTRCGFEPI
-158 RYLLLLTSTAIEL
+158 RYLLLLTATAIEL
-171 RDLNDNKLYATWP
+171 RDVNDNKLYATWP

-248 SEFNLQPAANMFP
+248 AEFNIQPNGYLIP
-261 GSRSPLVAARPDE
+261 GSRSPLVATKPDD

-283 TTSVSSQQSSCTE
+283 TASVSSHQTTTTE
-296 RDNAPLLMPKPALKP
+296 RDSIPLLMPKPALKP

-325 GVSKDLTSSTDESI
+325 PIVKDLPSSTDESI
-339 DFGRYKKLENY
+339 DFGRYKKL
-350 KEIASSTDESLD
+350 
-362 FGRFKKLDNYEP
+362 DNYEP
-374 IEQVKRESPPSV
+374 IEQIKRDQSPPSV
-386 PYDKVEVRSEAWRTL
+386 PYDKVEVRSEAWKTL
-401 GIDDPDHT
+401 GIDNPDHT
-409 EYTPNLSDNPNC
+409 EFTPNLGDNPNVM
-421 LKLISR
+421 KLISR
-427 SQDNLNSSGP
+427 SQDNLNTTGP
-437 ESSRIIL
+437 EASRIIL
-444 LPSPVVGP
+444 LPSPVVDP

-465 SSKLNRSSRYKK
+465 TSKLNKSSKYKK
-477 IEARPTTLALNEPK
+477 IEARPNTLALGEPK

-501 VENVMQTARLADDS
+501 VENVMQPARLADDS

-543 QVGLEEVNH
+543 QVGLEDVSH
-552 NNCNGTD
+552 NICNGTD

>member
-1 MEQDDEVKSGCLL
+1 MEQDDEIKSGCLL
-14 FPPAGGNMFSK
+14 FPPAGGNVFSK
-25 FPKKKNWQLKYC
+25 FPKKKTWQQKYC
-37 ILYNASKQGIE
+37 ILFNASKQGIE
-48 RLEIYDHKEEVTSGA
+48 RLEIYDSKDEVPTGA
-63 IPKIVTLE
+63 IPKIITLE
-71 NCIKIAHSSPN
+71 NCIKITHSSPN

-89 SCTQQLS
+89 SATQQVC
-96 AQSEAETLEWV
+96 APSEPETLEWV
-107 TALQSVAFKG
+107 TALQSVAFRG
-117 RDSTP
+117 RDSNP
-122 VSCDEDNDLYCS
+122 ISCDEDNDLYCS
-134 SGEGVFSV
+134 SGEGIFSV

-158 RYLLLLTSTAIEL
+158 RYLLLLTSIAIEL
-171 RDLNDNKLYATWP
+171 RDINDNKLYATWP

-221 EIFKCLSLKMKTMK
+221 EIYKCLSLKMKTMK
-235 QMIGN
+235 QMIGSE
-240 DNLNSPEH
+240 NLNSPEH
-248 SEFNLQPAANMFP
+248 SEFNIQSSANLFP
-261 GSRSPLVAARPDE
+261 GSRSPLVAARPDD

-283 TTSVSSQQSSCTE
+283 TTSVSSQQSICTE
-296 RDNAPLLMPKPALKP
+296 RDIVPLLMPKPALKP
-311 KPQKPPRKVINLHK
+311 KPQKPPRKIINLLK
-325 GVSKDLTSSTDESI
+325 PVNKEVNSNDECT
-339 DFGRYKKLENY
+339 DFGRY
-350 KEIASSTDESLD
+350 
-362 FGRFKKLDNYEP
+362 KKLDNYEP
-374 IEQVKRESPPSV
+374 IDQVKRDLSPTV
-386 PYDKVEVRSEAWRTL
+386 PYDKVEVRSEAWRTF
-401 GIDDPDHT
+401 GIEDPDHQ
-409 EYTPNLSDNPNC
+409 EFAPNLSDSSQC

-427 SQDNLNSSGP
+427 SQDNLNSTGA

-444 LPSPVVGP
+444 LPSPAVDP

-465 SSKLNRSSRYKK
+465 TSKLNKSSGYKK
-477 IEARPTTLALNEPK
+477 IEARPTTLTLSEAK
-491 SKDTWNDYDE
+491 HKDTWNDYDE

-533 TAAQAQALQN
+533 TAAQVQVLQN
-543 QVGLEEVNH
+543 QVGLDEVNH

-564 RPKRV
+564 RSKRV

>member
-1 MEQDDEVKSGCLL
+1 MYFNSQ
-14 FPPAGGNMFSK
+14 
-25 FPKKKNWQLKYC
+25 KNWQQKHC
-37 ILYNASKQGIE
+37 ILFTASKQGIE
-48 RLEIYDHKEEVTSGA
+48 RLEIYDNKDEVTTGA
-63 IPKIVTLE
+63 IPKIITLE
-71 NCIKIAHSSPN
+71 NCIKITHSSPN
-82 TITILTK
+82 TITILTR
-89 SCTQQLS
+89 SITQQIS
-96 AQSEAETLEWV
+96 TQTEAETLEWV
-107 TALQSVAFKG
+107 TALQSVAFRD
-117 RDSTP
+117 RDSGP
-122 VSCDEDNDLYCS
+122 IGCDEDNDLYCS

-142 KMCTS
+142 KMCPS
-147 DASTRCGFEPI
+147 EASTRCGFEPT
-158 RYLLLLTSTAIEL
+158 RYLLLLTSNTIEL
-171 RDLNDNKLYATWP
+171 RDVNNDKLYATWP

-248 SEFNLQPAANMFP
+248 SEFNIQPSVTLFP
-261 GSRSPLVAARPDE
+261 GSRSPLVAARPDD

-283 TTSVSSQQSSCTE
+283 TASVSSQQSICTD
-296 RDNAPLLMPKPALKP
+296 RDNIPLLMPKPALKP
-311 KPQKPPRKVINLHK
+311 KPLKPPRKIINLPK
-325 GVSKDLTSSTDESI
+325 SKDPQSSTDESI
-339 DFGRYKKLENY
+339 DFGRYKKL
-350 KEIASSTDESLD
+350 
-362 FGRFKKLDNYEP
+362 DNYEP
-374 IEQVKRESPPSV
+374 VEQKRDPSPPSV
-386 PYDKVEVRSEAWRTL
+386 PYDKIEIRNEAWKTL
-401 GIDDPDHT
+401 GIDTPDHT
-409 EYTPNLSDNPNC
+409 EFTPNLGDNPHC
-421 LKLISR
+421 IKLISR
-427 SQDNLNSSGP
+427 SQDNLNTTGP
-437 ESSRIIL
+437 EASRIIL
-444 LPSPVVGP
+444 LPSPVVDP

-465 SSKLNRSSRYKK
+465 TSKLNKSSKYKK
-477 IEARPTTLALNEPK
+477 IEARPTTLALTEPK
-491 SKDTWNDYDE
+491 VKDTWNDYDE

-533 TAAQAQALQN
+533 TAAQVQALQN
-543 QVGLEEVNH
+543 QVGLEDVNH

>member
-1 MEQDDEVKSGCLL
+1 MEQDDEIKSGCLL
-14 FPPAGGNMFSK
+14 FPPAGGNVFSK
-25 FPKKKNWQLKYC
+25 FPKKKTWQQKYC
-37 ILYNASKQGIE
+37 ILFNASKQGIE
-48 RLEIYDHKEEVTSGA
+48 RLEIYDHKEEVMTGA
-63 IPKIVTLE
+63 IPKIITLE
-71 NCIKIAHSSPN
+71 NCIKITHSSPN

-89 SCTQQLS
+89 SHTQQLS
-96 AQSEAETLEWV
+96 TQSETETLEWV
-107 TALQSVAFKG
+107 NALQSVAFKG
-117 RDSTP
+117 RDSCP
-122 VSCDEDNDLYCS
+122 ISCDEDNDLYCS

-142 KMCTS
+142 KMCAS
-147 DASTRCGFEPI
+147 EASTRCGFESI

-171 RDLNDNKLYATWP
+171 RDVNDNKLYATWP

-240 DNLNSPEH
+240 ENLNSPEH
-248 SEFNLQPAANMFP
+248 TEFNIQPSANLFP
-261 GSRSPLVAARPDE
+261 GSRSPLVAARPDD

-283 TTSVSSQQSSCTE
+283 TTSVSSSQQSSCTE
-296 RDNAPLLMPKPALKP
+296 RDSAPLLMPKPALKP
-311 KPQKPPRKVINLHK
+311 KPQKPPRKIINVHNINK
-325 GVSKDLTSSTDESI
+325 NVTKDVPSSTDESV
-339 DFGRYKKLENY
+339 DFGRYN
-350 KEIASSTDESLD
+350 
-362 FGRFKKLDNYEP
+362 KLDNYEP
-374 IEQVKRESPPSV
+374 IDQVKRDQSPPSV
-386 PYDKVEVRSEAWRTL
+386 PYDKVEVRSEAWKTL

-409 EYTPNLSDNPNC
+409 EFTPNLGDNPNC

-427 SQDNLNSSGP
+427 SQDNLNNHGL
-437 ESSRIIL
+437 IL
-444 LPSPVVGP
+444 IPSPVVDP

-465 SSKLNRSSRYKK
+465 TSKLNKSSRYKK
-477 IEARPTTLALNEPK
+477 MEARPTTLSLGDSKN
-491 SKDTWNDYDE
+491 KDTWNDYDE

-533 TAAQAQALQN
+533 TAAQVQALQN

-552 NNCNGTD
+552 NSCNGSD

>member
-1 MEQDDEVKSGCLL
+1 MEPDDEIKSGCLL

-25 FPKKKNWQLKYC
+25 FPKKKNWQQKFC
-37 ILYNASKQGIE
+37 ILFNASIQGIE
-48 RLEIYDHKEEVTSGA
+48 RLEIYDNKDDVTSGA
-63 IPKIVTLE
+63 IPKVLTLE
-71 NCIKIAHSSPN
+71 NCIKITHSSPN

-89 SCTQQLS
+89 SHTQQVC
-96 AQSEAETLEWV
+96 AQSEPETLEWV
-107 TALQSVAFKG
+107 TALQSVAFRG
-117 RDSTP
+117 RDSGP
-122 VSCDEDNDLYCS
+122 LSCDEDNDLYCS

-147 DASTRCGFEPI
+147 EASTRCGFEPM
-158 RYLLLLTSTAIEL
+158 RYLLLLTATAIEL
-171 RDLNDNKLYATWP
+171 RDVNDNKLYATWP

-201 AGRKCD
+201 AGRKCN

-240 DNLNSPEH
+240 DNLNSPEL
-248 SEFNLQPAANMFP
+248 SCPR
-261 GSRSPLVAARPDE
+261 SRSPLVGTRPED

-283 TTSVSSQQSSCTE
+283 TASVSSHQSASTE
-296 RDNAPLLMPKPALKP
+296 RDTAPLLMPKPALKP
-311 KPQKPPRKVINLHK
+311 KPQKPPRKIVNLHK
-325 GVSKDLTSSTDESI
+325 ISKDLPSSSDESI
-339 DFGRYKKLENY
+339 EFGRY
-350 KEIASSTDESLD
+350 
-362 FGRFKKLDNYEP
+362 KKLDNYEP
-374 IEQVKRESPPSV
+374 IDQVKREHSPPSV

-409 EYTPNLSDNPNC
+409 EFTPNLADSPNC
-421 LKLISR
+421 MKLISR
-427 SQDNLNSSGP
+427 SQDNLNTSGP
-437 ESSRIIL
+437 DSSRIIL
-444 LPSPVVGP
+444 LPSPVVDP

-465 SSKLNRSSRYKK
+465 TSKLNKSSRYKK
-477 IEARPTTLALNEPK
+477 IEARPTTLALSEPK
-491 SKDTWNDYDE
+491 NKDTWNDYDE

-533 TAAQAQALQN
+533 TAAQTQILQN
-543 QVGLEEVNH
+543 QVGLEDITH
-552 NNCNGTD
+552 TTWNGTD
-559 YAIVS
+559 YAIIS
-564 RPKRV
+564 RPKIV

>member
-1 MEQDDEVKSGCLL
+1 M
-14 FPPAGGNMFSK
+14 
-25 FPKKKNWQLKYC
+25 
-37 ILYNASKQGIE
+37 
-48 RLEIYDHKEEVTSGA
+48 TGA
-63 IPKIVTLE
+63 IPKIITLE
-71 NCIKIAHSSPN
+71 NCIKITHSSPN

-89 SCTQQLS
+89 SHTQQLS
-96 AQSEAETLEWV
+96 TQSETETLEWV
-107 TALQSVAFKG
+107 NALQSVAFKG
-117 RDSTP
+117 RDSCP
-122 VSCDEDNDLYCS
+122 ISCDEDNDLYCS

-142 KMCTS
+142 KMCAS
-147 DASTRCGFEPI
+147 EASTRCGFESI

-171 RDLNDNKLYATWP
+171 RDVNDNKLYATWP

-240 DNLNSPEH
+240 ENLNSPEH
-248 SEFNLQPAANMFP
+248 TEFNIQPSANLFP
-261 GSRSPLVAARPDE
+261 GSRSPLVAARPDD

-283 TTSVSSQQSSCTE
+283 TTSVSSSQQSSCTE
-296 RDNAPLLMPKPALKP
+296 RDSAPLLMPKPALKP
-311 KPQKPPRKVINLHK
+311 KPQKPPRKIINVHNINK
-325 GVSKDLTSSTDESI
+325 NVTKDVPSSTDESV
-339 DFGRYKKLENY
+339 DFGRYN
-350 KEIASSTDESLD
+350 
-362 FGRFKKLDNYEP
+362 KLDNYEP
-374 IEQVKRESPPSV
+374 IDQVKRDQSPPSV
-386 PYDKVEVRSEAWRTL
+386 PYDKVEVRSEAWKTL

-409 EYTPNLSDNPNC
+409 EFTPNLGDNPNC

-427 SQDNLNSSGP
+427 SQDNLNNHGL
-437 ESSRIIL
+437 IL
-444 LPSPVVGP
+444 IPSPVVDP

-465 SSKLNRSSRYKK
+465 TSKLNKSSRYKK
-477 IEARPTTLALNEPK
+477 MEARPTTLSLGDSKN
-491 SKDTWNDYDE
+491 KDTWNDYDE

-533 TAAQAQALQN
+533 TAAQVQALQN

-552 NNCNGTD
+552 NSCNGSD